1 MHCIKFNDELLIY
14 CAGYIITVETDCGIT
29 SNLTGKTIHFIDHK
43 PDIVNTAAA
52 ALQKNGYGRV
62 CKDKILP
69 ANRSLIVR
77 ITDREQHNL
86 FRTVL
91 IVCLGA

>member
-1 MHCIKFNDELLIY
+1 MHCIKFNNVLLIY
-14 CAGYIITVETDCGIT
+14 CAGYIIIVRDCGIAST
-29 SNLTGKTIHFIDHK
+29 LTGKTIHFTDDE
-43 PDIVNTAAA
+43 PDNVSAAAA
-52 ALQKNGYGRV
+52 ALQKNGYGQV

>member
-1 MHCIKFNDELLIY
+1 MHSIKFNNELLIY
-14 CAGYIITVETDCGIT
+14 CAGYITTVRDCGIT
-29 SNLTGKTIHFIDHK
+29 STLTGKTIHFTDDE

-91 IVCLGA
+91 IVYLGA

>member
-1 MHCIKFNDELLIY
+1 MMHCIKFNNELLIY
-14 CAGYIITVETDCGIT
+14 CAGYIIIVRDCGIT
-29 SNLTGKTIHFIDHK
+29 STLTGKTIHFIDHE

-52 ALQKNGYGRV
+52 ALQKNGYGQV

-69 ANRSLIVR
+69 VNRSLIVR
-77 ITDREQHNL
+77 ITDKEQHNL

>member
-1 MHCIKFNDELLIY
+1 LL
-14 CAGYIITVETDCGIT
+14 ARDCGIT
-29 SNLTGKTIHFIDHK
+29 STLIGKTIHFIDHE
-43 PDIVNTAAA
+43 PNIVNIAAA
-52 ALQKNGYGRV
+52 ALQKKV
-62 CKDKILP
+62 TDESAKTIIILP
-69 ANRSLIVR
+69 ADRSLIVR